1 MNNNNIDSSNIKF
14 KRIAVAAITSTILLI
29 LFVYNN
35 NQKPIPFDVGLYEN
49 THPGPPGPRGPPGP
63 PGQPGKA
70 GSASATASATS
81 TVIIKNEPASIKSY
95 SGTITTTSPPGSPS
109 SAFADVE
116 TIRLDRTTLTSNAL
130 LSFADVA
137 PFHIIG
143 GHVSLNSPSS
153 NLKLVAA
160 TITNKGVE
168 HAVIIDLI
176 KTLET
181 ISTKDALYHVDL
193 GETISGTNPFTKK
206 HDTVSSLTDILLWN
220 NGRSPIVFGSHSAAT
235 VTLIF
240 KK

>member
-1 MNNNNIDSSNIKF
+1 LD
-14 KRIAVAAITSTILLI
+14 
-29 LFVYNN
+29 
-35 NQKPIPFDVGLYEN
+35 
-49 THPGPPGPRGPPGP
+49 PGP

-70 GSASATASATS
+70 GSASATASATA

-116 TIRLDRTTLTSNAL
+116 TIRLDRTTLASNAL
-130 LSFADVA
+130 LSIADVA

-143 GHVSLNSPSS
+143 GHVSLNSPSN

-235 VTLIF
+235 ATLIF

>member
-1 MNNNNIDSSNIKF
+1 MNNSNINSSNIKF

-35 NQKPIPFDVGLYEN
+35 NQKPIPFAVGLYEN
-49 THPGPPGPRGPPGP
+49 THPGP

-70 GSASATASATS
+70 GSASATASATA

-116 TIRLDRTTLTSNAL
+116 TIRLDRTTLASNAL
-130 LSFADVA
+130 LSIADVA

-153 NLKLVAA
+153 NLKLLAA

-235 VTLIF
+235 ATLIF

>member
-1 MNNNNIDSSNIKF
+1 MNNNNNIGSSNIKF
-14 KRIAVAAITSTILLI
+14 KRIAVAAITLSILLI

-35 NQKPIPFDVGLYEN
+35 NQKPIPFAVGLYEN
-49 THPGPPGPRGPPGP
+49 THPGP

-70 GSASATASATS
+70 GSASATASATA

-95 SGTITTTSPPGSPS
+95 SGTITPTSQPGSAS

-116 TIRLDRTTLTSNAL
+116 TIRLDRTTLASNAL
-130 LSFADVA
+130 LSIADVA

-235 VTLIF
+235 ATLIF

>member
-1 MNNNNIDSSNIKF
+1 MNNNNIGSSNIIF
-14 KRIAVAAITSTILLI
+14 KRIAVAAITVSILLI

-35 NQKPIPFDVGLYEN
+35 NQKPIPFAVGLYEN
-49 THPGPPGPRGPPGP
+49 THPGPPG
-63 PGQPGKA
+63 QPGRA
-70 GSASATASATS
+70 GSASATASATA
-81 TVIIKNEPASIKSY
+81 TIIIKNEPASIKSY

-109 SAFADVE
+109 SAFADLE
-116 TIRLDRTTLTSNAL
+116 TIRLDRTTLASNAL
-130 LSFADVA
+130 LSIADVA

>member
-35 NQKPIPFDVGLYEN
+35 NQKPIPFAVGLYEN
-49 THPGPPGPRGPPGP
+49 THPGP

-70 GSASATASATS
+70 GSASATASATA

-116 TIRLDRTTLTSNAL
+116 TIRLDRTTLASNAL
-130 LSFADVA
+130 LSIADVA

-153 NLKLVAA
+153 NLKLLAA

-235 VTLIF
+235 ATLIF

>member
-1 MNNNNIDSSNIKF
+1 MNNNNIASSNIKF
-14 KRIAVAAITSTILLI
+14 KRIAVAAITVTLLLI

-35 NQKPIPFDVGLYEN
+35 NQKPIPFAVGLYEN
-49 THPGPPGPRGPPGP
+49 THPGP

-70 GSASATASATS
+70 GSASATASATA

-235 VTLIF
+235 ATLIF

>member
-35 NQKPIPFDVGLYEN
+35 NQKPIPFAVGLYEN
-49 THPGPPGPRGPPGP
+49 THPGP

-235 VTLIF
+235 ATLIF

>member
-1 MNNNNIDSSNIKF
+1 MNNNNNIGSSNIKF
-14 KRIAVAAITSTILLI
+14 KRIAVAAITLSILLI

-35 NQKPIPFDVGLYEN
+35 NQKPIPFAVGLYEN
-49 THPGPPGPRGPPGP
+49 THPGP

-70 GSASATASATS
+70 GSASATASATA

-116 TIRLDRTTLTSNAL
+116 TIRLDRTTLASNAL
-130 LSFADVA
+130 LSIADVA

-235 VTLIF
+235 ATLIF

>member
-1 MNNNNIDSSNIKF
+1 MNNNNNIGSSNIKF
-14 KRIAVAAITSTILLI
+14 KRIAVAAITLSILLI

-35 NQKPIPFDVGLYEN
+35 NQKPIPFAVGLYEN
-49 THPGPPGPRGPPGP
+49 THPGP

-70 GSASATASATS
+70 GSASATASATA

-116 TIRLDRTTLTSNAL
+116 TIRLDRTTLASNAL
-130 LSFADVA
+130 LSIADVA

-143 GHVSLNSPSS
+143 VHVSLNSPSS

-235 VTLIF
+235 ATLIF

>member
-35 NQKPIPFDVGLYEN
+35 NQKPIPFAVGLYEN
-49 THPGPPGPRGPPGP
+49 THPGP

-70 GSASATASATS
+70 GSASATASATA

-116 TIRLDRTTLTSNAL
+116 TIRLDRTTLASNAL
-130 LSFADVA
+130 LSIADVA

-235 VTLIF
+235 ATLIF

>member
-1 MNNNNIDSSNIKF
+1 MNNNNIASSNIKF
-14 KRIAVAAITSTILLI
+14 KRIAVAAITLSILLI

-35 NQKPIPFDVGLYEN
+35 NQKPIPFAVGLYEN
-49 THPGPPGPRGPPGP
+49 THPGP

-70 GSASATASATS
+70 GSASATASATA

-95 SGTITTTSPPGSPS
+95 SGTITPTSQPGSAS

-116 TIRLDRTTLTSNAL
+116 TIRLDRTTLASNAL
-130 LSFADVA
+130 LSIADVA

-235 VTLIF
+235 ATLIF

>member
-1 MNNNNIDSSNIKF
+1 MNNNNIGSSNIKF
-14 KRIAVAAITSTILLI
+14 KRIAVAAITVTLLLI

-35 NQKPIPFDVGLYEN
+35 NQKPIPFAVGLCEN
-49 THPGPPGPRGPPGP
+49 THPGP

-70 GSASATASATS
+70 GSASATASATA

-95 SGTITTTSPPGSPS
+95 SGTITTISPPGSPS

-116 TIRLDRTTLTSNAL
+116 TIRLDRTTLASNAL
-130 LSFADVA
+130 LSIADVA

-143 GHVSLNSPSS
+143 GHVSSNSPSS
-153 NLKLVAA
+153 NLKLMAA

-235 VTLIF
+235 ATLIF